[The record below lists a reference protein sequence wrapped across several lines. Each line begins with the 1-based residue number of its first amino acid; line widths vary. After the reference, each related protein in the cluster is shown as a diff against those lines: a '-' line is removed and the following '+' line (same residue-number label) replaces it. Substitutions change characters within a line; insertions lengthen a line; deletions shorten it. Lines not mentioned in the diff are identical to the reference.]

1 MLWMRYDEMDVVQTL
16 GDGPHILSRRRELG
30 VGSMHINATCCQ
42 EWDPATGQMVATTIE
57 IETGDLPQAMTW
69 GVDELWWQGYGT
81 KKDEHKLH
89 FYMILHISTCRYLGL
104 LYWSLLCIL
113 YIVFNQRLIC
123 DFLLIALFWLPQRV
137 RQRQPQF
144 QHHVHLKRWRCG
156 SAGQPNNP
164 LTANCSRHFGITL
177 VMLDNA
183 WH

>member
-1 MLWMRYDEMDVVQTL
+1 MLPLFNANARSGIRQL
-16 GDGPHILSRRRELG
+16 GRWLLQPSKSRPE
-30 VGSMHINATCCQ
+30 TCPRLYLRSR
-42 EWDPATGQMVATTIE
+42 WALMAGI
-57 IETGDLPQAMTW
+57 W
-69 GVDELWWQGYGT
+69 H
-81 KKDEHKLH
+81 KKGRAQS
-89 FYMILHISTCRYLGL
+89 YISTCRYLGL

-164 LTANCSRHFGITL
+164 LMANCSRHFGIML